1 MIAVT
6 APPDTVAVPVALI
19 PPLAIVTP
27 VGSANVTVADEYPE
41 PPAVTVPE
49 PTERADAEVMSAIST
64 LRLLPLVPAYLAA
77 QGPTEPSPA
86 E

>member
-6 APPDTVAVPVALI
+6 APPDTVAVPVAVI
-19 PPLAIVTP
+19 PPLAGVIA

-41 PPAVTVPE
+41 PPAVTVPL
-49 PTERADAEVMSAIST
+49 PTPNPDAEVMSAIST
-64 LRLLPLVPAYLAA
+64 LRALPRVPGYFAA
-77 QGPTEPSPA
+77 HGPTEPSPA